1 MLPSE
6 PGQSATVLVA
16 LATSGVTPSATIAG
30 NVSSVPPPA
39 MAFTAPAPRAATS
52 ASANRRIVTPIV
64 YVSGAHESRPSCP
77 PARRLLHP
85 RARAG
90 SPGPAR
96 LVDHGG
102 GRRRLRLV
110 DGLPL
115 GRRRDHR
122 DRLGPRFP
130 GCSHRSGAGISIRQ
144 DIRRIAQ

>member
-6 PGQSATVLVA
+6 PGQSATVVVA

-52 ASANRRIVTPIV
+52 ASDNRRIVTLIV
-64 YVSGAHESRPSCP
+64 YVSGAHESRPSSP

-90 SPGPAR
+90 PPGPAR
-96 LVDHGG
+96 PVDHGG
-102 GRRRLRLV
+102 GRRRLRLG

-122 DRLGPRFP
+122 GRLWARSPGWRHPSGGWGLDCPGLPRV
-130 GCSHRSGAGISIRQ
+130 A
-144 DIRRIAQ
+144 